1 MLLRAVEALMT
12 QPQVRLP
19 ELPLELQ
26 RLIFAHMYATRIQAC
41 ARGMSARI
49 DARMPMLI
57 PDEHV
62 YAYNVSHDMY
72 ATLANFLLM
81 RI

>member
-1 MLLRAVEALMT
+1 MT

-19 ELPLELQ
+19 ELPPELQ

-49 DARMPMLI
+49 YACMPNLI

-62 YAYNVSHDMY
+62 SHDVQSHIHVMY
-72 ATLANFLLM
+72 LVKYVAKMT
-81 RI
+81 I